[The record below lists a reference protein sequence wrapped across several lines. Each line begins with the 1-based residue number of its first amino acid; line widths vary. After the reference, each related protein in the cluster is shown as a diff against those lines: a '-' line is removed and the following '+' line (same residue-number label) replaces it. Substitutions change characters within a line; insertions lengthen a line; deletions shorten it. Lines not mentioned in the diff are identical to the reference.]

1 MILQGPLKPLFM
13 CLRNS
18 TWVAWE
24 TSILDSL
31 NCNSK
36 IGERQRR
43 KQVKMVEQIKA
54 PNARMHKKKKWASH
68 SKETSDKISMDKI
81 VISYFR
87 SFGYIGY

>member
-1 MILQGPLKPLFM
+1 
-13 CLRNS
+13 
-18 TWVAWE
+18 
-24 TSILDSL
+24 
-31 NCNSK
+31 
-36 IGERQRR
+36 
-43 KQVKMVEQIKA
+43 MVEQIKA